1 MGILR
6 KTFMTGVYGVTG
18 GLASVGAGMA
28 YLNATTSIVDL
39 KNDDAWFSSKTYARY
54 NPKANPALQDDC
66 IKRLPLSKIRPELQN
81 DEAALTLDFCRGIW
95 SRWGTIVHYRFPST
109 WPLVLT

>member
-6 KTFMTGVYGVTG
+6 TTLKAGLYGVTG

-28 YLNATTSIVDL
+28 YLSASTSIVDL
-39 KNDDAWFSSKTYARY
+39 NTDDAWLRSKTYTRY

-66 IKRLPLSKIRPELQN
+66 IKRVPLSKIRPELRN

-95 SRWGTIVHYRFPST
+95 SRWGKVTLLPCSID
-109 WPLVLT
+109 LDACC